1 MKDNIYQFPV
11 GEQKNAFKNAVSAKK
26 RKEQRNQAISKTGAI
41 LRRFLDWSF
50 FLVRLGLATGLHIVA
65 CLPFAALIALRK
77 PIFWIGGLICV
88 ITYYHLDHQFY
99 SDKNY
104 TIPFLVS
111 AWILSFVS
119 LPVLAFLNTRMPF
132 HHLLGL
138 ESAEEKSHTET
149 EC

>member
-11 GEQKNAFKNAVSAKK
+11 GEQKNAFKNAVSAKR
-26 RKEQRNQAISKTGAI
+26 RKEQRNKAISKTGAL

-65 CLPFAALIALRK
+65 CLPFTALIALRK

-88 ITYYHLDHQFY
+88 ITYYH
-99 SDKNY
+99 Y

-119 LPVLAFLNTRMPF
+119 LPVLAFLNNRMPF

-138 ESAEEKSHTET
+138 ESTQEKSHTET

>member
-1 MKDNIYQFPV
+1 MKNNIYQFPV

-26 RKEQRNQAISKTGAI
+26 RK
-41 LRRFLDWSF
+41 SF
-50 FLVRLGLATGLHIVA
+50 FLVRLGLATVLHIVA
-65 CLPFAALIALRK
+65 CLLLAALIALRK

-138 ESAEEKSHTET
+138 ESVEEKSHNET